1 MEDRPIGS
9 EECTVDPSEIHG
21 EKPKM
26 EANEGKSVSARIVR
40 IDRRYFG
47 SKEGKGVRRRK

>member
-1 MEDRPIGS
+1 MEDRPIVS
-9 EECTVDPSEIHG
+9 EECTVDPSEIHR

-26 EANEGKSVSARIVR
+26 EANEGESVSARIVQ

-47 SKEGKGVRRRK
+47 SKKGKGVRHGK